1 MIMLFVS
8 LAARENPFFPANSSS
23 GLQYTTNEIEKIPP
37 FRSVSI
43 KLPSS
48 VRILKSVTL
57 TCENLDGSIMTKEIP
72 INKTVDWHNSIVV
85 MQRAKTSQAK
95 KRAQRKRFQKIAA
108 LSFISFYASDKTL
121 KIATKDKL
129 LRKFK
134 LVKPDRIVLDF
145 KRESDFRTYSFD
157 GSALFKKIT
166 IGNHK
171 GYYRVVIELDGR
183 YAFSVHPY
191 KNGYILKVK

>member
-1 MIMLFVS
+1 MISLLVS

-23 GLQYTTNEIEKIPP
+23 ELKYTTNEIERIPP
-37 FRSVSI
+37 FNSVNI

-57 TCENLDGSIMTKEIP
+57 TCENLDGSILTKEIP
-72 INKTVDWHNSIVV
+72 IDKSIDWHNTIVV
-85 MQRAKTSQAK
+85 MQQPKTLQTK
-95 KRAQRKRFQKIAA
+95 KRAQKKSFQKIAT

-145 KRESDFRTYSFD
+145 KREGDFRTYSFN
-157 GSALFKKIT
+157 GSGIFKKIT
-166 IGNHK
+166 VGNHK
-171 GYYRVVIELDGR
+171 GYYRAVIELDGR
-183 YAFSVHPY
+183 YSYAIHPY
-191 KNGYILKVK
+191 KNGYIVSLE